1 MTENKDILKK
11 LITDDNTKKFENLW
25 TDDGSDKDEI
35 MTVSRIVQV
44 RYRFYAV
51 WILLL
56 ILIVLFRLFLP
67 TLDKYNAKKSEL
79 TNLRTQLES
88 LENREK
94 QYEESIWF
102 VESINKNSD
111 QIVDCLNQ
119 WESCQELPKE
129 IKDELWLAKSYLLTR
144 NLDNAKMDVDE
155 RKIIENIDMFLLKLE
170 PFSNNSFVNGTLSRI
185 SIWDKESAGWLYKV
199 PVQLDIT
206 FDDKESLLAFI
217 NNIEKYVP
225 SDESV
230 RVLYKIDRIT
240 YDVVNSDEPQDTTV
254 YMNLYY
260 FEE

>member
-1 MTENKDILKK
+1 MTENKDLLKK
-11 LITDDNTKKFENLW
+11 LITDNNTKKFENLW
-25 TDDGSDKDEI
+25 VEEGSDKDEI
-35 MTVSRIVQV
+35 MTASRIVQV

-51 WILLL
+51 WVFLL

-67 TLDKYNAKKSEL
+67 TLDKYDAKKAEL
-79 TNLRTQLES
+79 ATLKTNLES
-88 LENREK
+88 LENRER

-102 VESINKNSD
+102 VESINKNAE
-111 QIVDCLNQ
+111 QIVDCINK
-119 WESCQELPKE
+119 WEFCQELPK
-129 IKDELWLAKSYLLTR
+129 DVQDQLWLAKSYLLTK

-170 PFSNNSFVNGTLSRI
+170 PFSNNSFVNGTLSKI
-185 SIWDKESAGWLYKV
+185 SIWDKESVDWLYKV

-225 SDESV
+225 EDESV
-230 RVLYKIDRIT
+230 RVLYKIDKIT
-240 YDVVNSDEPQDTTV
+240 YDVVNSDEPQDTTI

-260 FEE
+260 YEE

>member
-1 MTENKDILKK
+1 MTENKDLLKK
-11 LITDDNTKKFENLW
+11 LITDNNTKKFENLW
-25 TDDGSDKDEI
+25 VEEGSDKDEI
-35 MTVSRIVQV
+35 MTASRIVQV

-51 WILLL
+51 WVFLL

-67 TLDKYNAKKSEL
+67 TLDKYDAKKAEL
-79 TNLRTQLES
+79 ATLKTNLES
-88 LENREK
+88 LENRER

-102 VESINKNSD
+102 VESINKNAE
-111 QIVDCLNQ
+111 QIVDCINK
-119 WESCQELPKE
+119 WESCQELPK
-129 IKDELWLAKSYLLTR
+129 DVQDQLWLAKSYLLTK

-170 PFSNNSFVNGTLSRI
+170 PFSNNSFVNGTLYKI
-185 SIWDKESAGWLYKV
+185 SIWDKESVDWLYKV

-225 SDESV
+225 EDESV
-230 RVLYKIDRIT
+230 RVLYKIDKIT
-240 YDVVNSDEPQDTTV
+240 YDVVNSDEPQDTTI

-260 FEE
+260 YEE

>member
-1 MTENKDILKK
+1 MTENKELLNK
-11 LITDDNTKKFENLW
+11 LISDDVKKVENLGIN
-25 TDDGSDKDEI
+25 DSSDRDEI

-67 TLDKYNAKKSEL
+67 TLDKYDAKKAEAL
-79 TNLRTQLES
+79 DLRKNLES
-88 LENREK
+88 LEAREK
-94 QYEESIWF
+94 QYQESIWF
-102 VESINKNSD
+102 VENVNQNAL
-111 QIVDCLNQ
+111 QIVDCVNK
-119 WESCQELPKE
+119 WESCEGLGE
-129 IKDELWLAKSYLLTR
+129 IKDKELLLAKSYLLTQ
-144 NLDNAKMDVDE
+144 NLDDEKMDVDE

-170 PFSNNSFVNGTLSRI
+170 PFSNNSFVNGNLSRI
-185 SIWDKESAGWLYKV
+185 SIWDKELVDWLYVV

-217 NNIEKYVP
+217 NNIEKYMP
-225 SDESV
+225 ENEEL
-230 RVLYKIDRIT
+230 RVLYKIDKIT

-260 FEE
+260 YEE